1 MQVELKASI
10 LKVLVYFDLFNYPVS
25 KEEIYIFLDS
35 KCAKEDL
42 TADLNTLMHTGYIF
56 KFNEFYTLKNDPG
69 LIKKRLKE
77 NNYAQSLL
85 ITARKISKFLF
96 AFPYVKG
103 IGISGS
109 LSKNVADENADID
122 YFIITS
128 ANRLWIARTIMHLFK
143 KFTFITGHQHWY
155 CMNYYVDEEGM
166 QIEEKNIFTA
176 TELVTLLPI
185 CGTGTME
192 KFFICNDWAKKYFP
206 NYNTGSSILPHKT
219 SPSKIKKTI
228 ELLFNNRLG
237 DWLDGYLMK
246 LTANRWARKE
256 KKQKLNSKGNLM
268 GLKAGRHYCK
278 PSPSFFHE
286 RILTRYATRL
296 KEIEGEWMLSKQLA
310 N

>member
-10 LKVLVYFDLFNYPVS
+10 LKVLVYFDLFDYPIS

-35 KCAKEDL
+35 KCCKEDL
-42 TADLNTLMHTGYIF
+42 TADLNTLVHTGYIF

-69 LIKKRLKE
+69 LVKKRLKE

-96 AFPYVKG
+96 TFPYVKG

-128 ANRLWIARTIMHLFK
+128 ANRLWIARTIMHLYK
-143 KFTFITGHQHWY
+143 KFTFLTGHQHWY
-155 CMNYYVDEEGM
+155 CMNYYVDEKGM

-176 TELVTLLPI
+176 TELVTLLPM
-185 CGTGTME
+185 CGKGTME
-192 KFFICNDWAKKYFP
+192 KFFTANDWAKKYFP
-206 NYNTGSSILPHKT
+206 NYNISSSIHPHKT
-219 SPSKIKKTI
+219 SSLKIKKAI
-228 ELLFNNRLG
+228 ESLFNNRFG
-237 DWLDGYLMK
+237 DWLETYLMK
-246 LTANRWARKE
+246 LTANRWAKKE
-256 KKQKLNSKGNLM
+256 QQQKLNSKGNRM
-268 GLKAGRHYCK
+268 GLKAGTHYCK

-296 KEIEGEWMLSKQLA
+296 KEIEEEWMLIKQLA